1 VCAITALRETLRC
14 GLGFV
19 AVARSGMGDFKKLQ
33 VWRKAHE
40 LSLNVYR
47 NTRRIRG
54 ADISLRSQIVKA
66 AMSVP
71 TNIVEGNGYKSPRDF
86 IRFLGY
92 SINSATE
99 LEYHLTVARDLDLLS
114 KSDFRAL
121 VDQLIEVRK
130 MIHGLVNYLSRKK
143 DEGEDKDSA

>member
-1 VCAITALRETLRC
+1 
-14 GLGFV
+14 
-19 AVARSGMGDFKKLQ
+19 MGDFKKLQ
-33 VWRKAHE
+33 VWRKAHA

-47 NTRRIRG
+47 VTRRMRG
-54 ADISLRSQIVKA
+54 ADTSLRSQTVKT
-66 AMSVP
+66 AMSIP
-71 TNIVEGNGYKSPRDF
+71 TNIVEGNGFKSPPDF

-114 KSDFRAL
+114 RSDFLGL

-130 MIHGLVNYLSRKK
+130 MIYGLINYLLRKK
-143 DEGEDKDSA
+143 DEDSE

>member
-1 VCAITALRETLRC
+1 MRAAIL
-14 GLGFV
+14 

-33 VWRKAHE
+33 VWRKAHA
-40 LSLNVYR
+40 LSLNTYR
-47 NTRRIRG
+47 IVRRIRG
-54 ADISLRSQIVKA
+54 AEHISMRSQTIRA
-66 AMSVP
+66 AMSIP
-71 TNIVEGNGYKSPRDF
+71 TNIVEGNGYKTPRDF

-121 VDQLIEVRK
+121 VDQIIEVRK
-130 MIHGLVNYLSRKK
+130 MIHGLVNYLSRK
-143 DEGEDKDSA
+143 DKPD